1 MIISSDYNLPS
12 ANSGYFVLTDTHLL
26 IYKSIMKDIH
36 KTDQGSKHLESM
48 HKQRCPDSG
57 HFSSERLM
65 LCWTMEYTTVEY
77 TTVTVECTS
86 LTNLTPG
93 QRCGSCCGLV
103 GSRIGNAT
111 ADTFT
116 VVYR

>member
-86 LTNLTPG
+86 LFWTLLTSLPASDVAAAAG
-93 QRCGSCCGLV
+93 WWVHG
-103 GSRIGNAT
+103 
-111 ADTFT
+111 
-116 VVYR
+116 